1 MSVLGWAVSL
11 ICCLNLR
18 VALQQREPNF
28 SPPSSLLLLASYDVC
43 SSKPPCCSSPLSPLL
58 SSFFPCLLVSLWAK
72 GEAAEWGGRSAA
84 EASQRAHSGHCV
96 RARNNI
102 YRSPLSAPWKQS
114 QYWSPKW
121 TYTAVFIVRSLSIK
135 IRGGEKQLFQHIP
148 WHLSA
153 YWLFFQSCVHLLECL
168 GLENIRIWIILIGKG
183 SKWAK
188 MCSGDRTV
196 ETCLESRASGHCINT
211 VQ

>member
-11 ICCLNLR
+11 ICSFNLR
-18 VALQQREPNF
+18 VALQLREPNF
-28 SPPSSLLLLASYDVC
+28 SPSSSLLLLASCDVRA
-43 SSKPPCCSSPLSPLL
+43 SSPPHRSPLL
-58 SSFFPCLLVSLWAK
+58 SPSLSSFFWLSSWVK
-72 GEAAEWGGRSAA
+72 GEAVEGGGRSAA

-102 YRSPLSAPWKQS
+102 YRSPLWAPWKQS

-153 YWLFFQSCVHLLECL
+153 YWLFCQSRVHLLECL
-168 GLENIRIWIILIGKG
+168 GLVNIRMWIILIGKDN
-183 SKWAK
+183 KFADI
-188 MCSGDRTV
+188 CSDVQWRHTEKV
-196 ETCLESRASGHCINT
+196 GHLINSA
-211 VQ
+211 Q